1 MSEEKS
7 TNTEFTYTWY
17 TPDCKKT
24 LSKQKYQDNHKLYNF
39 IESWEDWRSMHII
52 MIIMAFYDC
61 RSAAQSGMPFQR

>member
-39 IESWEDWRSMHII
+39 IESWED
-52 MIIMAFYDC
+52 
-61 RSAAQSGMPFQR
+61 